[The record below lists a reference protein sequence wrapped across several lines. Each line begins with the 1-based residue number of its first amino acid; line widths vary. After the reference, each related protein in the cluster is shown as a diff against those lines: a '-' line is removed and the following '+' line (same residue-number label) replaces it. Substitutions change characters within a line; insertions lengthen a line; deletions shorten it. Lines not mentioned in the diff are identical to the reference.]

1 MASKKKAPKKGKHV
15 ALILVEGETEFEFY
29 TQLSA
34 QKFNKKPKKIKVL
47 KEYLYLGEVEDMNA
61 AIMHGQNTYISLEE
75 SRNHVK
81 TVLSLYE
88 SAKLKKRIFLK

>member
-34 QKFNKKPKKIKVL
+34 QKFNKKPKENQRFAW
-47 KEYLYLGEVEDMNA
+47 EY
-61 AIMHGQNTYISLEE
+61 
-75 SRNHVK
+75 
-81 TVLSLYE
+81 
-88 SAKLKKRIFLK
+88 